1 MSKRSYTFL
10 NLDPDANRS
19 KKSQI
24 RADPDP
30 NTALLDSLHI
40 LFLRCTGSRASSQYM
55 AGQYGMVQQQGRGTT
70 PPSHYGTTPPSQ
82 YGMARPTQRPPSP
95 PQNVPLM
102 QNYGR

>member
-1 MSKRSYTFL
+1 
-10 NLDPDANRS
+10 
-19 KKSQI
+19 
-24 RADPDP
+24 
-30 NTALLDSLHI
+30 
-40 LFLRCTGSRASSQYM
+40 M
-55 AGQYGMVQQQGRGTT
+55 AGQYGMVQQQQQGRGTT